1 MSKGQLMAPAALYI
15 GTVGATGLLSGMVL
29 TIYGLYAVR
38 TAGLTPL
45 ELALAG
51 TLLELTVFVGEI
63 PTGVVADAYGRR
75 LSVLIGLCVIGAG
88 IATLGTVPAF
98 WCIALGSILWGLG
111 GTFITGAHQAW
122 LADEIG
128 EVEAAPVYLRATQ
141 LGQIG
146 SLVGIP
152 IAVVLA
158 WRSLQLP
165 LWVSGAGFFVLAGL
179 LVMTM
184 PEHGYRPVA
193 WGHGGAWKA
202 MWATLRDGVATV
214 RRRAALVAV
223 LLIIVRYG
231 MSSEAL
237 GRLTPFHLLDTVGLP
252 PWLEEATWFGVL
264 TAGTFLGGAVVTG
277 IVRRNARLHAERP
290 LLQILLAL
298 TVAMTLGTAIF
309 ALTGVFWLALVA
321 AWLTRC
327 ARVATRPLTMA
338 WVNRGL
344 APETRATVLSMLGQ
358 AESLGEITGA
368 PALGVVATLHTVRLG
383 LVGAALVLLP
393 AFPLYGYLLRRG
405 GRS

>member
-1 MSKGQLMAPAALYI
+1 MRTVSPAVLYVATI
-15 GTVGATGLLSGMVL
+15 GVMGVLQSMVVTV
-29 TIYGLYAVR
+29 YGLYAVR

-45 ELALAG
+45 ELTLAG

-75 LSVLIGLCVIGAG
+75 LSVLIGLTVIGAG

-128 EVEAAPVYLRATQ
+128 EGGAAPVYLRGTQ

-158 WRSLQLP
+158 WKSLHLP
-165 LWVSGAGFFVLAGL
+165 LWVSGAGYVALAGV
-179 LVMTM
+179 LVVTMT
-184 PEHGYRPVA
+184 ERGYRPGA
-193 WGHGGAWKA
+193 STHDGAWSA
-202 MWATLRDGVATV
+202 MWTTLRDGVTTV
-214 RRRAALVAV
+214 RRRPPLLAV
-223 LLIIVRYG
+223 LLVIVLYG
-231 MSSEAL
+231 MSSEAF
-237 GRLTPFHLLDTVGLP
+237 GRLTPFLLLDAIGLP
-252 PWLEEATWFGVL
+252 PALDEATWFGVL

-277 IVRRNARLHAERP
+277 IVRRNARLHAARP
-290 LLQILLAL
+290 LLQILLGL
-298 TVAMTLGTAIF
+298 TVAMTVGTVVF
-309 ALTGVFWLALVA
+309 ALAGVFWLALIA

-358 AESLGEITGA
+358 AESFGEITGA
-368 PALGVVATLHTVRLG
+368 PALGVVATLRSVRLA
-383 LVGAALVLLP
+383 LIGAAAVLLP
-393 AFPLYGYLLRRG
+393 AFPLYGYLLRG
-405 GRS
+405 GRER

>member
-1 MSKGQLMAPAALYI
+1 
-15 GTVGATGLLSGMVL
+15 
-29 TIYGLYAVR
+29 
-38 TAGLTPL
+38 
-45 ELALAG
+45 
-51 TLLELTVFVGEI
+51 
-63 PTGVVADAYGRR
+63 
-75 LSVLIGLCVIGAG
+75 
-88 IATLGTVPAF
+88 
-98 WCIALGSILWGLG
+98 
-111 GTFITGAHQAW
+111 
-122 LADEIG
+122 
-128 EVEAAPVYLRATQ
+128 
-141 LGQIG
+141 
-146 SLVGIP
+146 
-152 IAVVLA
+152 
-158 WRSLQLP
+158 
-165 LWVSGAGFFVLAGL
+165 
-179 LVMTM
+179 MTM
-184 PEHGYRPVA
+184 PERGYRPVA

-214 RRRAALVAV
+214 RRRAALLAV
-223 LLIIVRYG
+223 LLIVVLYG

-290 LLQILLAL
+290 LLQILLVL
-298 TVAMTLGTAIF
+298 TAAMTLGTMVF
-309 ALTGVFWLALVA
+309 ALAGAFWLALVA

-393 AFPLYGYLLRRG
+393 AFPLYGYLL
-405 GRS
+405 GRNRKI